1 MKSLGIQPNEVTY
14 AHMVSYY
21 GRKGDVE
28 KIESLIKEA
37 VYNNVTVNNHHY
49 NGLLMAYVRRQEPIN
64 AEKVLWEMDELGL
77 EPDVVCYTS
86 VILAYS
92 KLKKYDKCWE
102 LFEMC
107 EFKNKCDDT
116 LKSIM
121 VWICASTHDAEKAIK
136 LWNFL
141 Q

>member
-49 NGLLMAYVRRQEPIN
+49 NGLLMAYVRR
-64 AEKVLWEMDELGL
+64 
-77 EPDVVCYTS
+77 
-86 VILAYS
+86 
-92 KLKKYDKCWE
+92 
-102 LFEMC
+102 
-107 EFKNKCDDT
+107 
-116 LKSIM
+116 
-121 VWICASTHDAEKAIK
+121 
-136 LWNFL
+136 
-141 Q
+141 